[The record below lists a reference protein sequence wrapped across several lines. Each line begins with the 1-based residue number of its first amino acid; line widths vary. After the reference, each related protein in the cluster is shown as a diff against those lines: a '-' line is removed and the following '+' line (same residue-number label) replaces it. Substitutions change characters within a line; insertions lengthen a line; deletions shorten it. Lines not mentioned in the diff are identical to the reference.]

1 MTIDPAAEFL
11 LTLQPPNLFEPITAQ
26 PGGSSDVRCKG
37 CKAVLSLGAREK
49 HFGAHKEAQRRREA
63 IRREKVKAERVK
75 RLALARE
82 AKYAQVG

>member
-37 CKAVLSLGAREK
+37 CNAVLSLGAREK
-49 HFGAHKEAQRRREA
+49 HFGAHKRSQELREASRRE
-63 IRREKVKAERVK
+63 RVKAERVK

-82 AKYAQVG
+82 AKYASLG